1 MDQKQIEEIVRSV
14 MASMGQ
20 AAPAPSEAK
29 CATTNCAAP
38 VTSESCALDL
48 GSAEAKAWIGVENP
62 HRADVLTEL
71 RRSTV
76 ARVCTGRAGPRPRT
90 QALLRFLADHSRS
103 KDTVL
108 KEVPEEWVK
117 AQGLL
122 EVRSEIS
129 DKNLYLT
136 RPDMGRRL
144 CAEAVEALKA
154 QCVANPD
161 VQVVISDGL
170 STDAITVNYE
180 EILPP
185 LMAGLKQ
192 AGLKVG
198 TPFFVRYGRVKIED
212 QIGEILGAKVVI
224 LLVGERPGLGQSE
237 SLSCYAVYS
246 PRMAT
251 TVEADR
257 TCISNIHQGGTP
269 PVEAA
274 AVIVDLAKRMLEQKA
289 SGINMTREGGIMPA
303 LDLIRPSVTAMRV
316 TAESISHQSYRRL
329 LSRAREY
336 VLENMSEPVT
346 VLDLCNQLH
355 VSRRT
360 LQNAFHAIL
369 GIGPNA
375 WLKRI
380 RLNAVRR
387 ELISPWSQSTTVK
400 DAAMQWGFWH
410 LGQFATDY
418 QQLFAE
424 KPSLTLHQRMR
435 EWG

>member
-20 AAPAPSEAK
+20 ADTAPLEAK
-29 CATTNCAAP
+29 SAATTCTAP

-48 GSAEAKAWIGVENP
+48 GSVEAKAWIGVENP

-108 KEVPEEWVK
+108 KEVPAEWVK

-129 DKNLYLT
+129 DKNIYLT

-144 CAEAVEALKA
+144 CAEAIEALKT

-185 LMAGLKQ
+185 LMAGLQQ

-212 QIGEILGAKVVI
+212 QIGELLGAKVVI

-289 SGINMTREGGIMPA
+289 SGINMTR
-303 LDLIRPSVTAMRV
+303 
-316 TAESISHQSYRRL
+316 
-329 LSRAREY
+329 
-336 VLENMSEPVT
+336 
-346 VLDLCNQLH
+346 
-355 VSRRT
+355 
-360 LQNAFHAIL
+360 
-369 GIGPNA
+369 
-375 WLKRI
+375 
-380 RLNAVRR
+380 
-387 ELISPWSQSTTVK
+387 
-400 DAAMQWGFWH
+400 
-410 LGQFATDY
+410 
-418 QQLFAE
+418 
-424 KPSLTLHQRMR
+424 
-435 EWG
+435 

>member
-1 MDQKQIEEIVRSV
+1 MMDQKQIEEIVRSV

-20 AAPAPSEAK
+20 PQTAAAAPEATVTK
-29 CATTNCAAP
+29 CASRCEVAA
-38 VTSESCALDL
+38 ESCALDL
-48 GSAEAKAWIGVENP
+48 GSPEAKGWIGVQQP
-62 HRADVLTEL
+62 HRAEVLAEL
-71 RRSTV
+71 KRSTA

-90 QALLRFLADHSRS
+90 LALLRFLADHSRS

-144 CAEAVEALKA
+144 SAEAIEALKS
-154 QCVANPD
+154 QCVMNPD
-161 VQVVISDGL
+161 VQVIISDGL
-170 STDAITVNYE
+170 STDAITANYE

-185 LMAGLKQ
+185 LLSGLKQ

-212 QIGEILGAKVVI
+212 QIGELLGAKAVI

-246 PRMAT
+246 PRVAT

-289 SGINMTREGGIMPA
+289 SGINMTR
-303 LDLIRPSVTAMRV
+303 
-316 TAESISHQSYRRL
+316 
-329 LSRAREY
+329 
-336 VLENMSEPVT
+336 
-346 VLDLCNQLH
+346 
-355 VSRRT
+355 
-360 LQNAFHAIL
+360 
-369 GIGPNA
+369 
-375 WLKRI
+375 
-380 RLNAVRR
+380 
-387 ELISPWSQSTTVK
+387 
-400 DAAMQWGFWH
+400 
-410 LGQFATDY
+410 
-418 QQLFAE
+418 
-424 KPSLTLHQRMR
+424 
-435 EWG
+435 